1 MEIKIQL
8 EKNLIS
14 EDIIGSLVSD
24 EDIDKIVGEVVSYDT
39 ITGIAICSLYEIKND
54 D

>member
-14 EDIIGSLVSD
+14 EDIIGTLVSEESSD
-24 EDIDKIVGEVVSYDT
+24 SIIGEVIDYDT
-39 ITGIAICSLYEIKND
+39 ITGIAVCKLYIFR
-54 D
+54 